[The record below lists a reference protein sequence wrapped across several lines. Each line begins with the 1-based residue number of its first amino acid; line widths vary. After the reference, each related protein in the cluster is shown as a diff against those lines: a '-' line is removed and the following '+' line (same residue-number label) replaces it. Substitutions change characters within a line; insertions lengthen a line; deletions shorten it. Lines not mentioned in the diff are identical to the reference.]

1 MKQFKIGIQLYS
13 VRDDLAADFE
23 GTLRKVKEMGYE
35 YVEFAGYFAGKSGEE
50 IKALLDEIGLKSIS
64 AHQGLEMFANDAKAG
79 FDFYKAYGVKYIV
92 IPWYDKAKLPGNP
105 EWEETKALFKK
116 VADEA
121 KEYGFEILYHNHDFE
136 FETYEDR
143 YLYDIMFEELK
154 GYVDPQPDVCWLKYG
169 GVEPAEYLRKYGDR
183 INVVHLK
190 DFHATTLKN
199 GPAYAL
205 IDENGNEIEAEG
217 GSANDFKLMP
227 LGQGRNDF
235 PAILAACED
244 IDADLLIVEQD
255 NFTDITPFEGMA
267 ASRKY
272 LKDTFGL

>member
-23 GTLRKVKEMGYE
+23 GALRKVKEMGYE
-35 YVEFAGYFAGKSGEE
+35 YVEFAGYFAGKTGEE
-50 IKALLDEIGLKSIS
+50 IKALLDEIGLKSVS
-64 AHQGLEMFANDAKAG
+64 AHQNLDLFVNDPEGGFA
-79 FDFYKAYGVKYIV
+79 FYKAYGVKYIV
-92 IPWYDKAKLPGNP
+92 IPWYDKTKLPGNP

-190 DFHATTLKN
+190 DFHA
-199 GPAYAL
+199 
-205 IDENGNEIEAEG
+205 
-217 GSANDFKLMP
+217 
-227 LGQGRNDF
+227 
-235 PAILAACED
+235 
-244 IDADLLIVEQD
+244 
-255 NFTDITPFEGMA
+255 
-267 ASRKY
+267 
-272 LKDTFGL
+272 